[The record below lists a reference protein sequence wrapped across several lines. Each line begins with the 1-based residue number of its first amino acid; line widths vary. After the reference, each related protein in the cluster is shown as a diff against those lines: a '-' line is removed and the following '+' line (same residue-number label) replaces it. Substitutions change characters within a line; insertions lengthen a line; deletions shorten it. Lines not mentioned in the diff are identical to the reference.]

1 MGKKIT
7 FFKEAVKSMKTS
19 GSFVPSSKYLVRRI
33 LKNVDFKKS
42 TVIVEYGPGNGIITK
57 EILKRLN
64 PNAILLSFEINDAF
78 YNNLKKI
85 DNKQLVALKV
95 SAEDM
100 QEEVEK
106 LGFKKIDTVISSL
119 PLSILPKELAKDI
132 IKKSHNTLKDKGQ
145 FVQFQ
150 YSVKFLKQFKS
161 IFKNKVELEFEPLNF
176 PPAFVYICEK

>member
-19 GSFVPSSKYLVRRI
+19 GSFVPSSKFLVRRI
-33 LKNVDFKKS
+33 LKNIDFEKS
-42 TVIVEYGPGNGIITK
+42 TVIVEYGPGNGAITK

-64 PNAILLSFEINDAF
+64 PNAILLSFEINDVF
-78 YNNLKKI
+78 YDNLKKS

-95 SAEDM
+95 SAEDV
-100 QEEVEK
+100 QKEVEK
-106 LGFKKIDTVISSL
+106 LGFKKVDTIISSL

-132 IKKSHNTLKDKGQ
+132 IKKSHKILKDKGQ

-150 YSVKFLKQFKS
+150 YSVNFLKQFKV